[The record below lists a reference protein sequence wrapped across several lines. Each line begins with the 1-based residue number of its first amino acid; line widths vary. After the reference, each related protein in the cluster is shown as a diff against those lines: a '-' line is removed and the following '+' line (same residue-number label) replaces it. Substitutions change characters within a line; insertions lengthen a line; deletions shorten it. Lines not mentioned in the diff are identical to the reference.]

1 MTFCI
6 GRREFITLLGSAAA
20 LRGRWLRAHS
30 SRRSLAA
37 PDPFAHL
44 VRAFHEGLSDTG
56 YVESRNVVNHY
67 RWARR

>member
-6 GRREFITLLGSAAA
+6 GRREFITLLGGAAA
-20 LRGRWLRAHS
+20 AGRWLRAHG

-56 YVESRNVVNHY
+56 YVESHNVVIHY
-67 RWARR
+67 RWARG

>member
-6 GRREFITLLGSAAA
+6 GRREVITLLGGAAA
-20 LRGRWLRAHS
+20 WPLSAGAHS

-44 VRAFHEGLSDTG
+44 VRAFHEGLSDTS
-56 YVESRNVVNHY
+56 YVESRNVVIYY
-67 RWARR
+67 RWARG